1 MPSRTSKKKISW
13 LLALVAVCLAGFLF
27 YLRWERIR
35 PENHYRRGL
44 AALANKDLEAVRE
57 HAAALENTDDYKPHS
72 HLLFGAY
79 LLRSGDVETA
89 LLQLNQ
95 AAEHSETRAQA
106 RAFAGEAFYRAR
118 RFVEAEYLLAQALE
132 EDPTLLDARR
142 LIASTYYD
150 LGAMM
155 QALEHLQLVAAAA
168 PEDGRPHR
176 LMGRIHTDY
185 EKYDEA
191 IAELRESLRRDPH
204 PPDLLNVQ
212 LDLATALSRNRQ
224 YDEALEVLQQAEPTA
239 DVLHLQAECM
249 NSLGRADEAKELL
262 ARALELQPN
271 HLGSL
276 LMQGAMLLEGGQT
289 EEAAKVLSSAAEHH
303 PTDDKVRAKLMQ
315 AYRLSG
321 EEKLADEQLE
331 IMEKLKATRQ
341 RFTELHDRAL
351 QQPRDAQVRYELGAT
366 AMELQRPDLGEMWFR
381 SALAIDPTH
390 AEALESMQRLV
401 NLQGKATSQAS
412 DPAPSQ

>member
-1 MPSRTSKKKISW
+1 MSPHITKKTLGA
-13 LLALVAVCLAGFLF
+13 LLALAAVCLAGILL
-27 YLRWERIR
+27 YLRWERNR
-35 PENHYRRGL
+35 PENQYRRGL
-44 AALANKDLEAVRE
+44 DALAGKDLEAVRE
-57 HAAALENTDDYKPHS
+57 HAAALENVEGYKSHS

-79 LLRSGDVETA
+79 LLRSGDVESA
-89 LLQLNQ
+89 LPQLNH
-95 AAEHSETRAQA
+95 AADHPETRARA
-106 RAFAGEAFYRAR
+106 RALAGEAFYRAR

-155 QALEHLQLVAAAA
+155 QALEHLRLVADAA

-185 EKYDEA
+185 EKFDEA
-191 IAELRESLRRDPH
+191 IADLRESLRRDPN

-212 LDLATALSRNRQ
+212 FDLATALSRNRQ

-249 NSLGRADEAKELL
+249 NSLGKLDEAKELL
-262 ARALELQPN
+262 ARALELQPK
-271 HLGSL
+271 HLGAL
-276 LMQGAMLLEGGQT
+276 LMQGAMLLETGQAG
-289 EEAAKVLSSAAEHH
+289 EAAKVLSLAAEHH

-321 EEKLADEQLE
+321 EEDLAAEQLE

-341 RFTELHDRAL
+341 RFTDLHDQAL

-390 AEALESMQRLV
+390 VEALQAMQKLAG
-401 NLQGKATSQAS
+401 LQRNVASQAN
-412 DPAPSQ
+412 DRPVSQ